1 MKIEN
6 ANNAQLNQV
15 EYQTTINQQN
25 SVQNNLQKDVLKEA
39 TNGSSSAPKQMLQ
52 LLAATQPLAQIQ
64 STAQNQLS
72 KGYLDIKI

>member
-1 MKIEN
+1 MKIDGE
-6 ANNAQLNQV
+6 NNAQMRQV
-15 EYQTTINQQN
+15 EYQASVNQQN
-25 SVQNNLQKDVLKEA
+25 SVQSNLQKDVLKEA
-39 TNGSSSAPKQMLQ
+39 VNGNSSAPKQMLQ